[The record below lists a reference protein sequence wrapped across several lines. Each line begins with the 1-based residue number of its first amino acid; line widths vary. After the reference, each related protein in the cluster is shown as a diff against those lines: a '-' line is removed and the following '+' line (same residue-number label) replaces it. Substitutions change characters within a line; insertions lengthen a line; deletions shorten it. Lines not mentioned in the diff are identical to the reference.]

1 MRGSR
6 FEDGRGRGWRAAHR
20 VSLWADSLEGLPR
33 ERGGVFL
40 ADRHFPQPS
49 LRTFYI
55 FLSLHFVLST
65 ETTTV
70 LQPFSGKFSQGRG
83 VPILDV

>member
-33 ERGGVFL
+33 ERGGVFSRETFSSAFTSYFLLKQQQFCNLSPANSLRGGACPSL
-40 ADRHFPQPS
+40 ADMA
-49 LRTFYI
+49 RT
-55 FLSLHFVLST
+55 
-65 ETTTV
+65 
-70 LQPFSGKFSQGRG
+70 LQSWCA
-83 VPILDV
+83 I